1 MATIAEATG
10 FARARLAAGAL
21 FVRAGGGEVLL
32 VHKTYGIGWDLPG
45 GYVEP
50 GESPVRACRREVAE
64 ELGIDCSPG
73 LLLVHDWAPNPGEGD
88 KVLYVF
94 DGGEL
99 DDRGIVL
106 PDAELDRWEW
116 IAADRLGSR
125 VVPRLGRRL
134 RWALAARL
142 RGACIY
148 LEHGEPAVGTQAPGA
163 DCGL

>member
-1 MATIAEATG
+1 MGAE
-10 FARARLAAGAL
+10 FAQARLAAGAL
-21 FVRAGGGEVLL
+21 FARPCAGGVAVLL

-50 GESPVRACRREVAE
+50 GESPSVACRREVAE

-94 DGGEL
+94 ECGQL

-106 PDAELDRWEW
+106 QAAELDRWEW
-116 IAADRLGSR
+116 VAADRLDSL

-134 RWALAARL
+134 RWALAAR
-142 RGACIY
+142 RQGSGMY
-148 LEHGEPAVGTQAPGA
+148 LERGEPVTGTRQ
-163 DCGL
+163 